1 MSEQQRKRHL
11 LKIRNIANYQFETSV
26 GDKLFPNDVELRFS
40 KRTGRIRH
48 IYHNNRLLATLKPTD
63 GLFSLT
69 IHGAKRLHSL
79 PRQVHKIIVQSD
91 IEAFVKKGK
100 TVFAKHVIYADERIR
115 AGDEV
120 LVTSRDDVLL
130 AVGKAT
136 LSGPEILA
144 FKRGIAVKVRQG
156 VDEA

>member
-1 MSEQQRKRHL
+1 MTGQLQKKHL
-11 LKIRNIANYQFETSV
+11 LKIRDIANYQFETPV

-48 IYHNNRLLATLKPTD
+48 IYHNNKLLATLKPTN

-69 IHGAKRLHSL
+69 IHGAKRLHNTQT
-79 PRQVHKIIVQSD
+79 QVQKIVVQSE
-91 IEAFVKKGK
+91 IEAIARKGK
-100 TVFAKHVIYADERIR
+100 NVFAKHVIHADERIR

-120 LVTSRDDVLL
+120 LVTNQEDILL

-136 LSGPEILA
+136 LSGSEILA